1 MGTKKYGGKKYM
13 ISKKYNSSRKSK
25 TRRAY
30 KNKTLYR
37 RKQHKGGIN
46 GKTRKQVR
54 EDKEE
59 RKKRFEEAMYRMDD
73 KSSIESRGSLFR
85 KSIMPHMKERGKK
98 DYKEMKQREKEKN
111 ESSSLVVNRKQDKKY
126 VPASNIFSFA
136 EEEEEEEEE

>member
-13 ISKKYNSSRKSK
+13 ISKKYGGSRKSK

>member
-1 MGTKKYGGKKYM
+1 ME
-13 ISKKYNSSRKSK
+13 N
-25 TRRAY
+25 
-30 KNKTLYR
+30 L
-37 RKQHKGGIN
+37 
-46 GKTRKQVR
+46 
-54 EDKEE
+54 E

-73 KSSIESRGSLFR
+73 KSLIEPRGSLFR